1 MGSTF
6 SLEIPLQDTDKLSS
20 LIEERCAARIAAN
33 EVYESD
39 VANIRD
45 RKLDLIPKN
54 LYVDPMKLEK
64 LRRLCQLW
72 EVDIRVGEITS
83 HRKIIGPIIV
93 QVKKILFPI
102 IRFILKDLIRE
113 QRDFNAASIQLFAEL
128 CNEHTAG
135 KAAKNDR

>member
-1 MGSTF
+1 MGSSF
-6 SLEIPLQDTDKLSS
+6 SLEISLRDADKLSS
-20 LIEERCAARIAAN
+20 LIEQRCAERIQSN
-33 EVYESD
+33 EVYERD
-39 VANIRD
+39 VANIRE

-54 LYVDPMKLEK
+54 FDVDPIKLEK

-83 HRKIIGPIIV
+83 HRKFIGPIIV

-135 KAAKNDR
+135 KVAKNDR